1 VTRSEQVGV
10 PDLFIQLTASDS
22 PEVRATIREEL
33 LLRHKGLAKYLA
45 RRFVGRGEA
54 QEDLEQVA
62 SLALLKAID
71 RFDPERGVPFT
82 SFATVTVVGE
92 LKRHLRDKAWAV
104 KVPRAVQDLVVQ
116 VSREAGAVQQELGRA
131 PTVDEL
137 AARLDTTEDQV
148 LEALEAA
155 QAYATDSLDEPAG
168 SGEQMRGET
177 LGAPDER
184 LERAEG
190 WTSVAPLLAQ
200 LTERERTILFLR
212 FFKDRTQSEIAG
224 ELGISQMHVSRLLA
238 RSLSFLRQH
247 AGEG

>member
-1 VTRSEQVGV
+1 MPE
-10 PDLFIQLTASDS
+10 LFIQLTASDS

-33 LLRHKGLAKYLA
+33 LLRHKGLTKYLS

-137 AARLDTTEDQV
+137 AARLDATEDQV
-148 LEALEAA
+148 LEALDAA
-155 QAYATDSLDEPAG
+155 QAYATDSLDELGG

-177 LGAPDER
+177 LGALDER

-212 FFKDRTQSEIAG
+212 FFKDRTQSEIAA